1 MKTTTQLE
9 LAFFAGLVT
18 QAVGVYIVANVGP
31 ALLLVGTELAA
42 VALWGMTRIARR
54 SPES

>member
-1 MKTTTQLE
+1 MKTETQLE

-31 ALLLVGTELAA
+31 ALILVGTELAA
-42 VALWGMTRIARR
+42 VALWGMTRLVRR